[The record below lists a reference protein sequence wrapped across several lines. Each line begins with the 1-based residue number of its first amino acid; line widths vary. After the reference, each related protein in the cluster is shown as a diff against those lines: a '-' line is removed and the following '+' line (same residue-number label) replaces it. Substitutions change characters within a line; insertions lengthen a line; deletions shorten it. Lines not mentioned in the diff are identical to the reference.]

1 MATLN
6 PAEMMKEA
14 AKNSY
19 YLFDLVLYLFQQ
31 NEKSVF
37 MKKILLSLFLI
48 PVAAIS
54 VKAQSMNDVLKKV
67 NQKAKDNG
75 VLSATQTP
83 NPYRKEPTPSSYM
96 NNEEIGGGL
105 REALKI
111 GAQTAT
117 KNLSATNGF
126 FGNQLIK
133 ILMPPEVRNIEAKM
147 RQFGMGNV
155 VDKAILS
162 MNRAAEDASSQALPI
177 LVNAI
182 TSFTI
187 QDAVSILN
195 GGDNAATN
203 LLRAKTTPQI
213 TEAFRPVISRSM
225 SKYNVEQLWAQVFT
239 TYNSLPIIKSRVN
252 TDLTG
257 YVTEKAL
264 SGLFTSVAAEEKK
277 IRIDP
282 VGTGSDIIARVFG
295 SKK

>member
-1 MATLN
+1 
-6 PAEMMKEA
+6 
-14 AKNSY
+14 
-19 YLFDLVLYLFQQ
+19 
-31 NEKSVF
+31 
-37 MKKILLSLFLI
+37 MKKILLSLFLF
-48 PVAAIS
+48 PAFAMS
-54 VKAQSMNDVLKKV
+54 TQAQSMTDILKKV
-67 NQKAKDNG
+67 NQKAKEKEIIT
-75 VLSATQTP
+75 ATSSP
-83 NPYRKEPTPSSYM
+83 NPFRKEPTPTSLM

-105 REALKI
+105 REALKL

-155 VDKAILS
+155 VEKAILS

-203 LLRAKTTPQI
+203 LLKAKTTPQI
-213 TEAFRPVISRSM
+213 TAAFRPVISRSM
-225 SKYNVEQLWAQVFT
+225 SKYNVEQLWAQVFS
-239 TYNSLPIIKSRVN
+239 TYNSLPIIKSKVN

-257 YVTEKAL
+257 YVTERAL

-277 IRIDP
+277 IRLDP
-282 VGTGSDIIARVFG
+282 VGTGSDIITRVFG

>member
-1 MATLN
+1 
-6 PAEMMKEA
+6 
-14 AKNSY
+14 
-19 YLFDLVLYLFQQ
+19 
-31 NEKSVF
+31 

>member
-1 MATLN
+1 
-6 PAEMMKEA
+6 
-14 AKNSY
+14 
-19 YLFDLVLYLFQQ
+19 
-31 NEKSVF
+31 
-37 MKKILLSLFLI
+37 MKKILLSLLI
-48 PVAAIS
+48 VPASFISVQAQSLDEILGNVQQVAADHGFI
-54 VKAQSMNDVLKKV
+54 KT
-67 NQKAKDNG
+67 
-75 VLSATQTP
+75 TQTTTT
-83 NPYRKEPTPSSYM
+83 YKKEPTPSTFLG
-96 NNEEIGGGL
+96 NEEIGSGL
-105 REALKI
+105 REALKL

-117 KNLSATNGF
+117 RNLSATNGF

-133 ILMPPEVRNIEAKM
+133 ILMPPEVQKIESKM

-187 QDAVSILN
+187 QDGMQILK
-195 GGDNAATN
+195 GGDNAATE

-213 TEAFRPVISRSM
+213 TAAFRPIISQSM

-239 TYNSLPIIKSRVN
+239 VYNSLPIIKSRVN

-257 YVTEKAL
+257 YVTERAL

-282 VGTGSDIIARVFG
+282 IGTGSDLIARVFG
-295 SKK
+295 SKR

>member
-1 MATLN
+1 
-6 PAEMMKEA
+6 MMKEA

>member
-1 MATLN
+1 
-6 PAEMMKEA
+6 
-14 AKNSY
+14 
-19 YLFDLVLYLFQQ
+19 
-31 NEKSVF
+31 

-48 PVAAIS
+48 PVGAIGL
-54 VKAQSMNDVLKKV
+54 KAQSMNDVLKKV

-75 VLSATQTP
+75 VLSATPIP
-83 NPYRKEPTPSSYM
+83 NPIRKEPTPTTYM

-105 REALKI
+105 REALKL

-117 KNLSATNGF
+117 RNLSATNGF

-203 LLRAKTTPQI
+203 LLKAKTTPQI

-264 SGLFTSVAAEEKK
+264 SGLFTTVAAEEKK
-277 IRIDP
+277 IRLDP
-282 VGTGSDIIARVFG
+282 VGTGSDIITRVFG

>member
-1 MATLN
+1 
-6 PAEMMKEA
+6 MMKEE

-19 YLFDLVLYLFQQ
+19 YLFNLVLYLFQQ

-48 PVAAIS
+48 PVAAIG

-67 NQKAKDNG
+67 NQKAQDNG

-147 RQFGMGNV
+147 RQFGMGNI